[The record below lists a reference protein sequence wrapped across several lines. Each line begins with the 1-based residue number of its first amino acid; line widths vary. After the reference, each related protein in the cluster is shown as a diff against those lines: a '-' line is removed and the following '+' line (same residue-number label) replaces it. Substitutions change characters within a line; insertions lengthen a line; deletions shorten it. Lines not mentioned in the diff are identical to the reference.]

1 MPQFQT
7 PEGLVHKTE
16 VASFTL
22 CSWELNLRFVHS
34 SSRGQCNLAVDFG
47 SKQIW
52 AHHLKWSKVKV
63 LVTQLCLTF
72 CDRWTVAHQTPLP
85 MGFSRR
91 EYWSG
96 LPCPT
101 PGDLP
106 DPGLDP
112 SSVALQED
120 SLPLSHWVSPQIC
133 LYVVYN
139 TICMLVRVFVYV
151 RDTEK
156 KF

>member
-1 MPQFQT
+1 MCVFF
-7 PEGLVHKTE
+7 ELYKYVCVCVLSCFSH
-16 VASFTL
+16 VLLSVTL
-22 CSWELNLRFVHS
+22 W
-34 SSRGQCNLAVDFG
+34 
-47 SKQIW
+47 
-52 AHHLKWSKVKV
+52 
-63 LVTQLCLTF
+63 
-72 CDRWTVAHQTPLP
+72 TPLP